1 VKRFIRHDVADTVP
15 GVAVP
20 VLGGWHV
27 YLASRGETSIES
39 HDNHYLEGKAK
50 AEGLV
55 SPLIGRWYKIVKGKL
70 IVQIYLNP
78 YDLGRKRNLQLFFNV
93 GPGG

>member
-1 VKRFIRHDVADTVP
+1 M
-15 GVAVP
+15 P

-55 SPLIGRWYKIVKGKL
+55 CQPHWA
-70 IVQIYLNP
+70 
-78 YDLGRKRNLQLFFNV
+78 
-93 GPGG
+93 

>member
-1 VKRFIRHDVADTVP
+1 MNWTDGP
-15 GVAVP
+15 GIAVP

-27 YLASRGETSIES
+27 YLASRGESSIES

-55 SPLIGRWYKIVKGKL
+55 GIHLIAGRVNKL
-70 IVQIYLNP
+70 M
-78 YDLGRKRNLQLFFNV
+78 F
-93 GPGG
+93 

>member
-1 VKRFIRHDVADTVP
+1 MLTVSGLALHRGLDSHYYTSWSLLSVSLIRSDKLKV

-39 HDNHYLEGKAK
+39 HDNSYLEGKAK
-50 AEGLV
+50 ADGLV
-55 SPLIGRWYKIVKGKL
+55 RSLATA
-70 IVQIYLNP
+70 P
-78 YDLGRKRNLQLFFNV
+78 YHN
-93 GPGG
+93 

>member
-1 VKRFIRHDVADTVP
+1 VERLHAAHSFHPAIRSFDRYRSVLELTAGRAD
-15 GVAVP
+15 GVGIAVP

-27 YLASRGETSIES
+27 YLASRGESSIES

-55 SPLIGRWYKIVKGKL
+55 STVIPPI
-70 IVQIYLNP
+70 
-78 YDLGRKRNLQLFFNV
+78 
-93 GPGG
+93 